1 MSYFGTSDAELSKV
15 NVEVNKTPSDEEL
28 ELVEYLKL
36 FTKLNNI
43 YMFLKDESLLDDID
57 EGYRQLARDIFYQSP
72 NKELFTREN
81 LIMMSEIINNKTDAD
96 SRPYF
101 FKLSTYDMLYET
113 FPEVQDFTTD

>member
-1 MSYFGTSDAELSKV
+1 
-15 NVEVNKTPSDEEL
+15 
-28 ELVEYLKL
+28 LKL
-36 FTKLNNI
+36 FAKLNNV